1 MARYL
6 NEAAAREDGYR
17 IVHEPAKNRFAIL
30 RDDQLFGSAAY
41 QLSGDGSESSID
53 FNSTFVDDALRGT
66 GMAGLLAEHALN
78 DEIVKGRKVEASCS
92 FIAGYIERNPHL
104 GGVR

>member
-6 NEAAAREDGYR
+6 NEQQALEDGYR
-17 IVHEPAKNRFAIL
+17 IVHEPDKQQFSIVRN
-30 RDDQLFGSAAY
+30 DKVFGEAAY
-41 QLSGDGSESSID
+41 VLNDDGSQSSID
-53 FNSTFVDDALRGT
+53 FNRTVVDDELKGT

-78 DEIVKGRKVEASCS
+78 DHIVKGRKVEASCS
-92 FIAGYIERNPHL
+92 FIAGYLKRNPHL